1 MASHL
6 RRRLAGG
13 EVGDFDFEREE
24 AFFEGLD
31 AVFLADAGLVEEFAD
46 ALLDLGGGAFVFGF
60 SVVGELGGHGLGFVG
75 GDFALLHPFGEGGFG
90 FFLGDDGCADPGEH
104 GAFDNVEHSGC
115 IIARADAGCNW
126 FLKAGRGAARGF
138 CFVANASLRP
148 GRGCVFVCGVL
159 SNAPLT
165 PLPPHS
171 SNDAIMER
179 FLDVM
184 TARGMTL
191 YAEQEDA
198 ILELFAGNNVV
209 LATPTGSGK
218 SLVAAA
224 LHFKELCA
232 HAPDTPRRSV
242 YTCPIKALVNEKFLA
257 LCRDFGPENV
267 GMMTG
272 DASVNPDAPVLC
284 CTAEILANIALGGGP
299 RAESVAAVIMDE
311 FHYYSDNE
319 RGVAW
324 QVPLLTMPRARFLLM
339 SATLGNTEF
348 IERELTRLTGAGAV
362 TIRSDRRP
370 VPLQFEY
377 SETPLT
383 ERVAELLALK
393 RAPVYL
399 VYFTQREASEAAQ
412 DLTSL
417 ANICTREEK
426 AALAEALEGVR
437 FNSPYGRDVKRW
449 LRAGIGVHHAG
460 LLPRYRILVEQLAQ
474 RGLLKLICGTD
485 TLGVGINVPIR
496 TVVFTKLWK
505 YDGQKAAI
513 LNVRDFRQIAGRA
526 GRKGFDDTGYVIV
539 QAPVHVIA
547 NKIASEKAAANPKSA
562 KKNAPKQKAPEGT
575 PGWDVK
581 TFEKLMTAPPEP
593 LQSRFAV
600 SHGMLLH
607 VLGRDADGCRVMR
620 QLIADSHEPA
630 ARKKAHRRRAWQLFR
645 ALLERGIIGWIPPE
659 SRPATG
665 RKLRVNVDLQ
675 DDFSLHQPLS
685 LYLLDTLPKLD
696 RESPDYAFD
705 VLTLCESIVENP
717 DTILRRQ
724 LDRIKNDELAR
735 MKAADIPY
743 DERMA
748 KLDELEYPK
757 PLREFLY
764 DTFNAF
770 AAAHPWVEN
779 ENVRPKSI
787 AREMYERYQSFA
799 EYIREYGL
807 ERSEGLLLRH
817 LSQVFK
823 VLAQTVP
830 DAAKT
835 ADVLEMET
843 YFRELIR
850 GIDNSLLEEWER
862 MRNPNFA
869 VAGAD
874 AATPDKPA
882 RPANYDITRDAIG
895 LRRLARTAI
904 LGFLQDVAARDYEA
918 AAERMTWPD
927 SAEISSRLRFI
938 EQQFAPYF
946 DARGRFRLDPEGR
959 AAKHTYFDDDGARIS
974 QVLADADEQNDWE
987 ARFTLDREA
996 TRREARVVLRF
1007 DGAGAIG

>member
-1 MASHL
+1 M
-6 RRRLAGG
+6 
-13 EVGDFDFEREE
+13 
-24 AFFEGLD
+24 
-31 AVFLADAGLVEEFAD
+31 
-46 ALLDLGGGAFVFGF
+46 
-60 SVVGELGGHGLGFVG
+60 
-75 GDFALLHPFGEGGFG
+75 
-90 FFLGDDGCADPGEH
+90 
-104 GAFDNVEHSGC
+104 
-115 IIARADAGCNW
+115 
-126 FLKAGRGAARGF
+126 
-138 CFVANASLRP
+138 
-148 GRGCVFVCGVL
+148 

-171 SNDAIMER
+171 SNDAVMER
-179 FLDVM
+179 FLDAM
-184 TARGMTL
+184 SARGMTL
-191 YAEQEDA
+191 YPEQEEA
-198 ILELFAGNNVV
+198 ILELFAGNNVI

-232 HAPDTPRRSV
+232 HTPVAPRRSV

-272 DASVNPDAPVLC
+272 DASVNPSAPVLC
-284 CTAEILANIALGGGP
+284 CTAEVLANIALAGGE

-324 QVPLLTMPRARFLLM
+324 QTPLLLMPRARFLLM
-339 SATLGNTEF
+339 SATLGNTEA
-348 IERELTRLTGAGAV
+348 IERALVKLTGAPAV
-362 TIRSDRRP
+362 TVRSDSRP

-383 ERVAELLALK
+383 ERVADLLALK

-399 VYFTQREASEAAQ
+399 VHFTQREASEAAQ

-417 ANICTREEK
+417 ANICTRDEK
-426 AALAEALEGVR
+426 AALAAALENVR
-437 FNSPYGRDVKRW
+437 FNSPYGRDMKRW

-496 TVVFTKLWK
+496 TVLFTKLWK

-526 GRKGFDDTGYVIV
+526 GRKGFDDTGHVIV
-539 QAPVHVIA
+539 QAPEHVIA
-547 NKIASEKAAANPKSA
+547 NKIAAEKAAKSSGK

-575 PGWDVK
+575 PGWDAG
-581 TFEKLMTAPPEP
+581 TFEKLMTAPPEG

-607 VLGRDADGCRVMR
+607 VLSRDADGCRVMR
-620 QLIADSHEPA
+620 RLINDSHEPDV
-630 ARKKAHRRRAWQLFR
+630 RKKAHRRRAWQLFR
-645 ALLERGIIGWIPPE
+645 ALLERKIIEWIPGDA
-659 SRPATG
+659 RPANG
-665 RKLRVNVDLQ
+665 KKLRVNVDLQ

-685 LYLLDTLPKLD
+685 LYLLDTLPLLD

-717 DTILRRQ
+717 EIILRRQ
-724 LDRIKNDELAR
+724 LDRIKTDELAR

-799 EYIREYGL
+799 EYVRDYGI

-817 LSQVFK
+817 LSQVYK

-830 DAAKT
+830 DTAKNE
-835 ADVLEMET
+835 DVREMET
-843 YFRELIR
+843 YFYELIR
-850 GIDNSLLEEWER
+850 GIDSSLLEEWEK
-862 MRNPNFA
+862 MRDPNFA
-869 VAGAD
+869 VADAD
-874 AATPDKPA
+874 DKGGKPA
-882 RPANYDITRDAIG
+882 RPSNFDITRDAAA
-895 LRRLARTAI
+895 LRRLARAAI
-904 LGFLQDVAARDYEA
+904 LGFLQDVAARDYES
-918 AAERMTWPD
+918 AAERMAWQGGTDIPVCAD
-927 SAEISSRLRFI
+927 GETTLAQTFQTAQTGMSVPPSRTRFI
-938 EQQFAPYF
+938 ERQFAPYF

-959 AAKHTYFDDDGARIS
+959 AAKHTYFGDDGASIA
-974 QVLADADEQNDWE
+974 QVLADTDEQNDWE
-987 ARFTLDREA
+987 ARFTLDLEA
-996 TRREARVVLRF
+996 TRRESRVVLRF
-1007 DGAGAIG
+1007 DGVGAIS